1 MIIRSL
7 WALPTV
13 LQLSDAGVLVKV
25 FFTIPFAFV
34 ILVVI
39 LAIISEPADKKPQ
52 LKDSDKLQDLEYTAL
67 ANPDFLEE
75 LRPAVME
82 NFEKEHVYWQKESE
96 TELVC
101 KRQHT
106 DTEIGRVQI
115 DTDGV
120 ITTQFRNGE
129 DVLRDICQV
138 DTNEPD
144 MELRQAAST
153 TYDKLRG
160 RWDYITE

>member
-13 LQLSDAGVLVKV
+13 LQLSDAGILVKV

-101 KRQHT
+101 RQQHT

-120 ITTQFRNGE
+120 ITTQFRNGKG
-129 DVLRDICQV
+129 VLRDICQI

-153 TYDKLRG
+153 TYDKFRG
-160 RWDYITE
+160 RWNYITE